1 MKSVQNFLQR
11 LVKNEG
17 NISDQVED
25 GKKQLE
31 LAAKLE
37 AEVGIVNPDDYDEN
51 EQEIEYEGASEL
63 GEEIGADEDWGGSLN

>member
-1 MKSVQNFLQR
+1 MKSIQNFLQR

-25 GKKQLE
+25 RKKQLE

-63 GEEIGADEDWGGSLN
+63 GE

>member
-1 MKSVQNFLQR
+1 MKSIQNFLQR

-25 GKKQLE
+25 RKKQLE

-63 GEEIGADEDWGGSLN
+63 GEEIGENEDWGGSLN